1 MKLTLNNSRKILS
14 FIILIVSIFSFFY
27 IWFKLGFSSMIFSTD
42 DVLQN
47 LSTNMWLSL
56 VVSISILSLLNL
68 TTKIF
73 EEADKFVDYVWI
85 YWSILSLSLLC
96 FSVHNYVEKLEYCG
110 VFFSDTQKMKSYSE
124 LKLWEKKLFL
134 DTCKLKDRDIR
145 FNNL

>member
-1 MKLTLNNSRKILS
+1 MKFISNSLRRKFCFILL
-14 FIILIVSIFSFFY
+14 IITISTFSY
-27 IWFKLGFSSMIFSTD
+27 IWFKLGFSTIIFSTD
-42 DVLQN
+42 STFLN
-47 LSTNMWLSL
+47 LCTNIGLSL
-56 VVSISILSLLNL
+56 VLSISILSLLNL

-73 EEADKFVDYVWI
+73 DEADKFVDYIWI

-96 FSVHNYVEKLEYCG
+96 LSVHNYVEKLEYCG

>member
-73 EEADKFVDYVWI
+73 EEADKFVDYIWI
-85 YWSILSLSLLC
+85 YWSILSLALLC
-96 FSVHNYVEKLEYCG
+96 LSVHNYVEKLEYCE
-110 VFFSDTQKMKSYSE
+110 VFFSDTQKMKSYSK

-134 DTCKLKDRDIR
+134 DTCKLKNRSII